1 MHSTLKTDFFRRKM
15 GRLFNIEESLDS
27 IFNMGYGSVKSPM
40 DERVNVVTTAIT
52 EKDKEKILYQAG
64 LAFILSA
71 LLQNTSMKKLLRLVD
86 DI

>member
-15 GRLFNIEESLDS
+15 GRLFDIEESLDS

-52 EKDKEKILYQAG
+52 EKDKDQAG

-71 LLQNTSMKKLLRLVD
+71 LLQNTSMKKLLRLAD